1 MGILRLASTDTKRV
15 DLGDGDYL
23 EVRSDLSK
31 RDFNGI
37 LKGLPAD
44 YDTDKGFSPGQADDF
59 TIALFQTLVVG
70 WSLDVPASVDNY
82 LSLERSAATAVDE
95 ALMAQL
101 NSISPDAKERAKSK
115 GDSA

>member
-23 EVRSDLSK
+23 ELRSDLSK

-44 YDTDKGFSPGQADDF
+44 YDTEKGFTPGQADDF
-59 TIALFQTLVVG
+59 TMSLFATLVVG
-70 WSLDVPASVDNY
+70 WSLDVPPTVENY
-82 LSLERSAATAVDE
+82 LALERSAASAVDE
-95 ALMAQL
+95 ALMAHL
-101 NSISPDAKERAKSK
+101 NNVSPDAKERTKSK